1 LKAAVIGLGPHGQRI
16 VNAMR
21 SVAGLELAAVVDRS
35 DAVLAQLELP
45 PEVARYNSDE
55 TLWARK
61 DVELV
66 SIATNGPS
74 HAALAVAAMNAG
86 VRRLLVEKPMACS
99 LAECDRILEMARAT
113 QTRVAV
119 DHGRRHAPVYQ
130 WLHSRITSGDWG
142 QIRAIWMQRPDIGLG
157 CNGTHSFDVAMYL
170 AEAGAT
176 RVTGWVDPPIKKN
189 PRGEQFVDPGG
200 LVVMELANGVRAMIT
215 QIEDGAGPTSLEID
229 LTAARVRYCERKGV
243 VEVIAR
249 DLSVKP
255 GPNRPAVFN
264 ETELPPEVSG
274 KLDMGAMIA
283 GCLRDLKSS
292 EPLASDARH
301 GRAAVEVLV
310 GAYLSSAR
318 GNVPVKL
325 PLEANADLE
334 FYLSIT

>member
-1 LKAAVIGLGPHGQRI
+1 MK
-16 VNAMR
+16 
-21 SVAGLELAAVVDRS
+21 
-35 DAVLAQLELP
+35 
-45 PEVARYNSDE
+45 
-55 TLWARK
+55 
-61 DVELV
+61 
-66 SIATNGPS
+66 
-74 HAALAVAAMNAG
+74 AG

-99 LAECDRILEMARAT
+99 LAECDRILEMAQET
-113 QTRVAV
+113 NTRVAV
-119 DHGRRHAPVYQ
+119 DHGRRHASVYQ
-130 WLHSRITSGDWG
+130 WLRSRIASGDWG
-142 QIRAIWMQRPDIGLG
+142 QVRAIWMQRPDIGLG

-170 AEAGAT
+170 AGAGAT

-200 LVVMELANGVRAMIT
+200 LVVMELANGVRASVA

-229 LTAARVRYCERKGV
+229 LTAARVRYCERKGT

-264 ETELPPEVSG
+264 ESELPADVSG

-283 GCLRDLKSS
+283 GCLRDLASN

-310 GAYLSSAR
+310 AAYLSSSR
-318 GNVPVKL
+318 GNIPVAL
-325 PLEANADLE
+325 PLVAAADLE
-334 FYLSIT
+334 FYLHVT